1 MEGSVQPASCP
12 CPPPP
17 IDLFCLRK
25 GSWRVT
31 FFFFG
36 GCKKWAKNVPRN
48 GQPMAKFPVDFFFG
62 KSCQFLFFFPAVLMF
77 LFAIHPGASQKH
89 WEAFCKV
96 DINWYAQDSS
106 ERQRY
111 SGATRLQ
118 SLCGCYFH
126 QMLFFLCQFKSS
138 FAIKVQ
144 STCPDARF
152 LSSAPEPV
160 QPTDTRPA

>member
-12 CPPPP
+12 CPPPSHRP
-17 IDLFCLRK
+17 FLPSEGQLESDGFFLR
-25 GSWRVT
+25 RVQEMGQKCT
-31 FFFFG
+31 
-36 GCKKWAKNVPRN
+36 KKWAAHGKIPCR
-48 GQPMAKFPVDFFFG
+48 FFFG

-77 LFAIHPGASQKH
+77 LFAIHPGASRKH